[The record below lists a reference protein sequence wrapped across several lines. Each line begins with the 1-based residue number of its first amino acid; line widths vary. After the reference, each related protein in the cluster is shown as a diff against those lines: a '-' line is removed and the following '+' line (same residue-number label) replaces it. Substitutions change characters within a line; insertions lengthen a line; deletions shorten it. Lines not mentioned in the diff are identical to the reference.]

1 MKKVPACRLLQGKVK
16 WDECFDSEAEL
27 LESMMTCK
35 ADVNKYPYYQL
46 VKGYEYIASFQ
57 KQFAAKGSLTE
68 KQMTQLKRLGSSIY
82 EHLTAH
88 F

>member
-1 MKKVPACRLLQGKVK
+1 MKKVSALRLSQGKVK
-16 WDECFDSEAEL
+16 WNECFDSESEL
-27 LESMMTCK
+27 LEAMMACK

-46 VKGYEYIASFQ
+46 VKGYEYIVSFQ
-57 KQFAAKGSLTE
+57 KQFSTKGNLTE

-82 EHLTAH
+82 KHLSAH